1 MLSFEMQ
8 YDEWPDIRVLKQG
21 FEKWM
26 SAIEINADKY
36 TTNILSGFDEIPN
49 LGRLEVSYE
58 RCQRVRSVASEIN
71 NDVILHNPN

>member
-26 SAIEINADKY
+26 SAIEINAD
-36 TTNILSGFDEIPN
+36 NI
-49 LGRLEVSYE
+49 
-58 RCQRVRSVASEIN
+58 SEAICN
-71 NDVILHNPN
+71 

>member
-49 LGRLEVSYE
+49 LGRLGCLMKEES
-58 RCQRVRSVASEIN
+58 CFT
-71 NDVILHNPN
+71 

>member
-1 MLSFEMQ
+1 MNEEKCCHLKCKNGEC
-8 YDEWPDIRVLKQG
+8 PDIRVLKQG

-49 LGRLEVSYE
+49 LG
-58 RCQRVRSVASEIN
+58 
-71 NDVILHNPN
+71 